1 MSIYHLSSSI
11 VYPSINL
18 PSLIQIGSYSY
29 ASTLFWLISLA
40 LRSRHRT
47 PKVGNDGGGSCF
59 RPRRAAQ
66 GCCSS
71 RCTSGTDCTLG
82 TATRPRTACICQPR
96 PRQSAASRQLR
107 RQDWQD
113 DRKKIIIGNNKN
125 NKEDICTPQGYGRTN
140 KSISHTMSTF
150 STLLSLYLYSYQLAL
165 TCLHILSCLV
175 VHLSYQVVNLFYTV
189 INLSNLIVSWSYL
202 FFTLSLSTGLCFLST
217 YLNLLSP
224 YLTFC
229 QLV

>member
-1 MSIYHLSSSI
+1 MSIYHLPSST
-11 VYPSINL
+11 VYPPINL
-18 PSLIQIGSYSY
+18 PSFIQIGSYSY

-59 RPRRAAQ
+59 RPRRAAP

-125 NKEDICTPQGYGRTN
+125 NKEDICTHLKVTDGQTN
-140 KSISHTMSTF
+140 QLVIQCRLFLPCCHCISIVINWPLLVYTSCLA
-150 STLLSLYLYSYQLAL
+150 LLSI
-165 TCLHILSCLV
+165 CL
-175 VHLSYQVVNLFYTV
+175 
-189 INLSNLIVSWSYL
+189 
-202 FFTLSLSTGLCFLST
+202 TLSSVLPS
-217 YLNLLSP
+217 
-224 YLTFC
+224 C
-229 QLV
+229 QLVLHYYQPV